1 MPRFYARPAA
11 SLNRPR
17 ARAIVEPMRM
27 CWIAAALIAGA
38 SCKGGDSSESRTG
51 SGTAPAS
58 AAAPGSDAKAT
69 PPPARP
75 QGPPVPLAA
84 DPGGATG
91 KPRWAKGFG
100 GLGTDYAR
108 AVAIGADGAI
118 AVAGYFDGEPTFGA
132 LGTRKATPPGEDA
145 KKPTADVFVL
155 GLDKT
160 GAPLWVQTFGGP
172 RDDTANGVAVG
183 KDGTVV
189 AAGNF
194 DDALDIASADGK
206 HHLKAEA
213 AGSDDLFVAAFSKT
227 GAPLWLW
234 TAGGIDSDGADT
246 VVATDD
252 GGWLVGGS
260 FTGEI
265 KLGDTTYTSKGGTD
279 AILVKLT
286 KTGEIQ
292 WVQQMG
298 GAYNDS
304 INALATDGRGNIYLM
319 AEFVDSAA
327 FGGAPLP
334 NQGQTGTDIAIAKLD
349 PSGKHVWSKSFGSK
363 DPEASGGIAAD
374 PAGNVTVT
382 ASFQDEL
389 HIEGK
394 TINSLGQFDVMA
406 AHFDTDGNM
415 QWMKAWGSDGSDIAA
430 GVAADA
436 AGNAVLT
443 GWFERSMFVDTKK
456 VVSHGNRDIFVV
468 KLDPKGD
475 VVWLDT
481 FGDQDHDQGR
491 AVALD
496 PDGNPVVA
504 GVYRYKF
511 DAVDPP
517 LQSVREPKDP
527 LPKTDIL
534 VLGLSR

>member
-1 MPRFYARPAA
+1 
-11 SLNRPR
+11 
-17 ARAIVEPMRM
+17 MRM
-27 CWIAAALIAGA
+27 CWIAAALVAGA
-38 SCKGGDSSESRTG
+38 SCKGGDSSEKRTG
-51 SGTAPAS
+51 SATASGTA
-58 AAAPGSDAKAT
+58 AAGQGTDAKAP

-91 KPRWAKGFG
+91 KPRWARGYG
-100 GLGTDYAR
+100 GTGTDYAR
-108 AVAIGADGAI
+108 AVAVGADGAI
-118 AVAGYFDGEPTFGA
+118 AVAGYFDGTPTFGA
-132 LGTRKATPPGEDA
+132 LGTRKATPSGDE

-160 GAPLWVQTFGGP
+160 GAPVWVQTFGGP
-172 RDDTANGVAVG
+172 RDDTANSVAVG

-189 AAGNF
+189 AAGSF
-194 DDALDIASADGK
+194 DDALDIASPDGK
-206 HHLKAEA
+206 QHLKAEA

-234 TAGGIDSDGADT
+234 TAGGIDSDGANA
-246 VVATDD
+246 VIATDD

-279 AILVKLT
+279 AILVKLA

-304 INALATDGRGNIYLM
+304 INALATDGRGNLYLM
-319 AEFVDSAA
+319 GEFVDTAA

-334 NQGQTGTDIAIAKLD
+334 NQGQTGSDLAVAKLD
-349 PSGKHVWSKSFGSK
+349 PSGKHLWSKSFGSK
-363 DPEASGGIAAD
+363 DPDASGGIAAD
-374 PAGNVTVT
+374 PAGNVT
-382 ASFQDEL
+382 AFGSFQDDL
-389 HIEGK
+389 HVDGK
-394 TINSLGQFDVMA
+394 TLSSIGQFDAVA
-406 AHFDTDGNM
+406 VHFDTDGNV
-415 QWMKAWGSDGSDIAA
+415 QWFKAWGSDGTDIGAA
-430 GVAADA
+430 VAADA
-436 AGNAVLT
+436 AGNTIYT
-443 GWFERSMFVDTKK
+443 GWFERSMFLDQNK
-456 VVSHGNRDIFVV
+456 VTSKGNRDIYVA
-468 KLDPKGD
+468 KLDPKGT

-496 PDGNPVVA
+496 ADGNPVVA

-517 LQSVREPKDP
+517 LQSVRDPKDP

-534 VLGLSR
+534 VVGLAR